1 MGWNFFDI
9 STLPRKY
16 DIVWVMFPVGEDGL
30 PGPKLRPALVRA
42 TMQDKPGTRGGVVI
56 SYGTTK
62 LKLGIRDK
70 LDLVIQNAGQLSRLG
85 LPAATRFDLDL
96 ISRVPWAEEFF
107 CPPQHSND
115 ICTGRLDDEQIERF
129 LKKLRRRDRHR
140 MMPPQ

>member
-16 DIVWVMFPVGEDGL
+16 DIVWVLFPVDQESL

-42 TMQDKPGTRGGVVI
+42 TLKSASGERGGVVI

-62 LKLGIRDK
+62 LKLGVRDK
-70 LDLVIQNAGQLSRLG
+70 IDLVIQNAGQLGRLG

-96 ISRVPWAEEFF
+96 MSRVPWAEEFF
-107 CPPQHSND
+107 CTPPHSND
-115 ICTGRLDDEQIERF
+115 ICTGHLDDEQIERL

-140 MMPPQ
+140 MMPPR